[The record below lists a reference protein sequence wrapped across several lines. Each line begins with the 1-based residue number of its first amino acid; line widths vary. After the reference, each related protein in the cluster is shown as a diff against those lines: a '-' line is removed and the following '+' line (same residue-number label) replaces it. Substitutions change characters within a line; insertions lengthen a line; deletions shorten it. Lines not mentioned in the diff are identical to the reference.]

1 MRALFVRRGGE
12 PALSEV
18 EWAGAR
24 KPCWASVIAPPLDE
38 IKKTPGAATGV
49 GVVGT
54 KMRYPQ
60 K

>member
-1 MRALFVRRGGE
+1 MGPRAAKRSAPSNDRR
-12 PALSEV
+12 P
-18 EWAGAR
+18 GAR
-24 KPCWASVIAPPLDE
+24 KPCRTSLIAPPLHE
-38 IKKTPGAATGV
+38 IKKTPGAAPGV